1 MHPVVFTLPFVN
13 FPIHSYGLMLALSF
27 ICGIMLSSWLARRN
41 HLNPEVISDA
51 GFWIIIAAILGAR
64 LYYVFL
70 HFDEF
75 SGNLASIIW
84 PAQQD
89 QCGIGGLVMYGGVIG
104 AIGAGLLYFKL
115 KKITALPYLDIMAP
129 SVGFGIF
136 LTRIGCF
143 LNGCCY
149 GAPTTSGLGVTF
161 PISSPAGHYQH
172 LMHATALYP
181 SQLFDSFGG
190 LIIGIIVLAFTLKK
204 VFTGFPFYLV
214 CFLYA
219 IQRFFVD
226 FSRYYGDNER
236 LGPLSHNQI
245 VCIIL
250 FIIFGGMILKNILF
264 REGENSPPGGHPAET
279 PSPGDTEKARP

>member
-1 MHPVVFTLPFVN
+1 MHPVVFTLPFVR
-13 FPIHSYGLMLALSF
+13 FPIHSYGLMLAVSF
-27 ICGIMLSSWLARRN
+27 ICGIILSTWLARRRG
-41 HLNPEVISDA
+41 LNPDVISDA

-64 LYYVFL
+64 FYYVFL

-75 SGNLASIIW
+75 STNLLSILW

-104 AIGAGLLYFKL
+104 AIGAGLLYFKV
-115 KKITALPYLDIMAP
+115 KKIRALPYLDAMAP

-149 GAPTTSGLGVTF
+149 GAPTTGGLGVHF
-161 PISSPAGHYQH
+161 PEGSPAGHYEH
-172 LMHATALYP
+172 LMNATALYP

-190 LIIGIIVLAFTLKK
+190 LLIGLIVLTFSLKK

-226 FSRYYGDNER
+226 FSRYYSDNER

-250 FIIFGGMILKNILF
+250 FIVFGGMILKNLLF
-264 REGENSPPGGHPAET
+264 KEGE
-279 PSPGDTEKARP
+279 GDTLESSPTVAPPSAKA